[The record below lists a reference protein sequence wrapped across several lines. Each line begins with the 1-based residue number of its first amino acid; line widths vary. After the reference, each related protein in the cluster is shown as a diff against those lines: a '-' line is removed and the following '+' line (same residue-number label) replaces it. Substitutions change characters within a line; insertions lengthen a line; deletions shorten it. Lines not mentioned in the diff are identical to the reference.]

1 MVSDRHSLQMALGSF
16 VALDA
21 YTKEGNLAQYT
32 IFLLW
37 VVLQA
42 GHSIEVMGG
51 IVLLGGSTLIARMLV
66 LLLDPVGLLLE
77 RSYFLMG
84 FCCF

>member
-1 MVSDRHSLQMALGSF
+1 MSVKHSLQMPLGSF

-21 YTKEGNLAQYT
+21 PTKEGNLAQYT
-32 IFLLW
+32 IFFLW

-42 GHSIEVMGG
+42 EHSIKA
-51 IVLLGGSTLIARMLV
+51 LGDSTLIARMLA
-66 LLLDPVGLLLE
+66 LLLDPVRLLLG

-84 FCCF
+84 FCGF